1 MKNKYKLLCVLLCT
15 CILLTLAS
23 ISAFADTYGVMPYSD
38 GSAAGTADPMTPD
51 AGTVAGSDTG
61 GILDGASEALD
72 SVSKGVSDAASDVL
86 GGMDTTTITG
96 NTTTAAATGTDTS
109 AADESS
115 ASFATAVVIFII
127 IAIAIVALVIVLVP
141 KRKD

>member
-15 CILLTLAS
+15 CILLSLAS
-23 ISAFADTYGVMPYSD
+23 LSAFADTYGVMPYSD
-38 GSAAGTADPMTPD
+38 GSAAGTAEPMTPD

-86 GGMDTTTITG
+86 GGMDTTTG
-96 NTTTAAATGTDTS
+96 GQNTTAAPTGTDT
-109 AADESS
+109 AATDESS
-115 ASFATAVVIFII
+115 ASFATAIVIFII